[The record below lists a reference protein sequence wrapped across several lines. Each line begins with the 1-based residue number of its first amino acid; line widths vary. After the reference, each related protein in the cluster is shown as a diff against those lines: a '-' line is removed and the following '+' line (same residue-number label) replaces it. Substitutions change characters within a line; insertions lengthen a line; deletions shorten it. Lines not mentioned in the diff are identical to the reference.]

1 VALLSLAPYYLGKAT
16 HGRSPY
22 PPPPDRWSLMTTPWH
37 FQGLRVP
44 GLPMPSNTGWFE
56 PALAWVAKS
65 DRPAVYA
72 TKDAAGDR
80 LYGLSL
86 SGAYLE
92 PGQPYEQYPGVD
104 FSQDLASLNALVDEI
119 LTGSRPGQ
127 PRAIRLFLAGDD
139 QGAGPGYN
147 DPVGRTYGHDW
158 LMANFERVAAS
169 LGPRAQYIQFIPGY
183 DAIFYGWSPAQVAA
197 FGSLFDAV
205 VRVKYPHAVL
215 ALEHGIGHPP
225 LGDGALN
232 YGVGTQM
239 AAYDIVASEY
249 NGQGGDTQCLVHDDN
264 VWQINGRLRYPDD
277 PYNRPPDQPAGD
289 DPNPPG
295 YFADSARGPI
305 LHECMEWA
313 IYEDVRGWCTPAG
326 IENDRAYLR
335 AMVPHSRV
343 A

>member
-1 VALLSLAPYYLGKAT
+1 M
-16 HGRSPY
+16 
-22 PPPPDRWSLMTTPWH
+22 PP
-37 FQGLRVP
+37 
-44 GLPMPSNTGWFE
+44 NTGWFE
-56 PALAWVAKS
+56 PALAWIAKA
-65 DRPAVYA
+65 DRPKVYA
-72 TKDAAGDR
+72 VKQAAGDR
-80 LYGLSL
+80 LYGVSL

-92 PGQPYEQYPGVD
+92 SDQPYAQFPGVD
-104 FSQDLASLNALVDEI
+104 FSQDLPSLNALIDEI
-119 LTGSRPGQ
+119 LPYGYV
-127 PRAIRLFLAGDD
+127 RLFLAGDG

-147 DPVGRTYGHDW
+147 DPVGRTYGHAW
-158 LMANFERVAAS
+158 LMANFERVVAS
-169 LGPRAQYIQFIPGY
+169 LGWRAQFIQFIPGY
-183 DAIFYGWSPAQVAA
+183 DAIFYGWSPEQVAA
-197 FGSLFDAV
+197 FGALFEAT

-215 ALEHGIGHPP
+215 ALEHDIGHPP

-277 PYNRPPDQPAGD
+277 PYNRPPDQPAHD

-313 IYEDVRGWCTPAG
+313 TYYDVRGWCTPAG
-326 IENDRAYLR
+326 IEHDRAYLR
-335 AMVPHSRV
+335 AMVPNSLI

>member
-1 VALLSLAPYYLGKAT
+1 M
-16 HGRSPY
+16 
-22 PPPPDRWSLMTTPWH
+22 PP
-37 FQGLRVP
+37 
-44 GLPMPSNTGWFE
+44 NTGWFE
-56 PALAWVAKS
+56 PALAWIAKA
-65 DRPAVYA
+65 DRPKVYA
-72 TKDAAGDR
+72 VKQAAGDR
-80 LYGLSL
+80 LYGVSL

-92 PGQPYEQYPGVD
+92 SGQPYAQFPGVD
-104 FSQDLASLNALVDEI
+104 FSQDLPSLNALIDEI
-119 LTGSRPGQ
+119 LPYGYV
-127 PRAIRLFLAGDD
+127 RLFLAGDG

-158 LMANFERVAAS
+158 LMANFERVVAS
-169 LGPRAQYIQFIPGY
+169 LGWRAQFIQFIPGY
-183 DAIFYGWSPAQVAA
+183 DAIFYGWSPEQVAA
-197 FGSLFDAV
+197 FGALFEAS

-215 ALEHGIGHPP
+215 VLEHDIGHPP

-277 PYNRPPDQPAGD
+277 PYNRPPDQPAHD

-313 IYEDVRGWCTPAG
+313 TYYDVRGWCTPAG
-326 IENDRAYLR
+326 IEHDRAYLR
-335 AMVPHSRV
+335 AMVPNSLI

>member
-1 VALLSLAPYYLGKAT
+1 M
-16 HGRSPY
+16 
-22 PPPPDRWSLMTTPWH
+22 PP
-37 FQGLRVP
+37 
-44 GLPMPSNTGWFE
+44 NTGWFE
-56 PALAWVAKS
+56 PALAWIAKA
-65 DRPAVYA
+65 DRPKVYA
-72 TKDAAGDR
+72 VKQAAGDR
-80 LYGLSL
+80 LYGVSL

-92 PGQPYEQYPGVD
+92 SDQPYAQFPGVD
-104 FSQDLASLNALVDEI
+104 FSQDLPSLNALIDEI
-119 LTGSRPGQ
+119 LPYGYV
-127 PRAIRLFLAGDD
+127 RLFLAGDG

-147 DPVGRTYGHDW
+147 DPVGRTYGHAW
-158 LMANFERVAAS
+158 LMANFERVVAS
-169 LGPRAQYIQFIPGY
+169 LGWRAQFIQFIPGY
-183 DAIFYGWSPAQVAA
+183 DAIFYGWSPEQVAA
-197 FGSLFDAV
+197 FGALFEAT

-215 ALEHGIGHPP
+215 ALEHDIGHPP

-264 VWQINGRLRYPDD
+264 VWQINGRLRYEDQ
-277 PYNRPPDQPAGD
+277 PYHRPADQPAGD
-289 DPNPPG
+289 DPDPPG

-313 IYEDVRGWCTPAG
+313 TYEDVRGWCTPAG

-335 AMVPHSRV
+335 AMVPNSLI